1 MKKFVFFIGVVTLL
15 IAGSCASHSYHTT
28 RLQQTDFTQYK
39 TYGWLPPID
48 SLSKDYYNN
57 AIAKGNI
64 INTANQEFEARGLT
78 YSKESPDILFR
89 YVALVN
95 NKSRLVYGSP
105 YYGGWG
111 WGGPW
116 GWHHPW
122 HYGAYSQPIG
132 KERVRYGHIILE
144 AVDRRTDAVVWQ
156 ARGTGRVDIPEDAIN
171 DLPKVIRGILKEY
184 PIAPRKK

>member
-15 IAGSCASHSYHTT
+15 IAGSCASHSFHTT

-39 TYGWLPPID
+39 TYGWLSPID

-64 INTANQEFEARGLT
+64 INTVNLELESRGLT
-78 YSKESPDILFR
+78 YSKENPDILFR

-95 NKSRLVYGSP
+95 NKSRLIYSSP

-111 WGGPW
+111 GPW
-116 GWHHPW
+116 GWYNPW
-122 HYGAYSQPIG
+122 YYGGYSQPVG

-144 AVDRRTDAVVWQ
+144 AIDRRTDAVIWQ

-171 DLPKVIRGILKEY
+171 DLPKVIRGIMKEY